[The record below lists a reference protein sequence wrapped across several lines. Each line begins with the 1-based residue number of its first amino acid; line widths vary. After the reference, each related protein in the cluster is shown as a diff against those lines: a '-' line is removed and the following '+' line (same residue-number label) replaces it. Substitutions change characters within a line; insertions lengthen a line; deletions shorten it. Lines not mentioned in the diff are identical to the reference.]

1 MYDVLSLFAVAL
13 FCDSG
18 FKLPCVTFLPKTS
31 KVCHFCPQIGP
42 NVSLSANVRVGA
54 GVRLISCI
62 VLDDVEIKVLKLV
75 LVFNSIF
82 QT

>member
-1 MYDVLSLFAVAL
+1 MSY
-13 FCDSG
+13 FCA
-18 FKLPCVTFLPKTS
+18 
-31 KVCHFCPQIGP
+31 QIGP

-75 LVFNSIF
+75 SMDKLELQCHGSVY
-82 QT
+82 